1 MTILNNVSK
10 NRTSAMVDLIYFV
23 ILIGINIT
31 SSTTLHNVVLLVEK
45 LLSTDLAST
54 VYLGEMG

>member
-23 ILIGINIT
+23 ILIEINIT